1 MIRRI
6 LTGNYLIDI
15 AFIAWSTAQL
25 IKTVTFYV
33 KHKTMNFKRLS
44 ESGGMPS
51 AHSSLVCSVAFTT
64 AYKYGITSTYFS
76 LTLIIAMIVM
86 YDAMGVRRAAGEHA
100 KALNV
105 MQDYLVK
112 NSASLP
118 ENERFIPV
126 SSKRYSESLGH
137 KPNEVLAGAALGV
150 CVASFF
156 IFYLRCV

>member
-1 MIRRI
+1 MIRSI
-6 LTGNYLIDI
+6 LTCNCLIDI
-15 AFIAWSTAQL
+15 AFVAWSTAQL
-25 IKTVTFYV
+25 IKTVAFYV
-33 KHKTMNFKRLS
+33 KNKTMNFKRLS

-64 AYKYGITSTYFS
+64 AYKYGIASTYFS
-76 LTLIIAMIVM
+76 LTLIMAMIVM

-105 MQDYLVK
+105 MQDYLVR
-112 NSASLP
+112 NSAALP
-118 ENERFIPV
+118 ESERFIPV
-126 SSKRYSESLGH
+126 SAKRYSESLGH
-137 KPNEVLAGAALGV
+137 RPCEVLAGAALGV